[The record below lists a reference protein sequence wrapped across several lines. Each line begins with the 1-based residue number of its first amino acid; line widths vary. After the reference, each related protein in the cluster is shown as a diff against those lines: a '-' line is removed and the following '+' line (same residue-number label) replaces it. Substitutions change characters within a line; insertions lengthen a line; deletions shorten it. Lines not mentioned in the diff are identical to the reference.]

1 MHEGVQYEAVDI
13 KPIMSP
19 IAAGEDR
26 NCFEDT
32 HLSRDRCQNRGDGI
46 LDYLLDDISHR
57 CIWDAS
63 MAFLTA
69 AYSPLYKFIGRSILA
84 KNSKKLSC

>member
-1 MHEGVQYEAVDI
+1 M
-13 KPIMSP
+13 
-19 IAAGEDR
+19 
-26 NCFEDT
+26 
-32 HLSRDRCQNRGDGI
+32 
-46 LDYLLDDISHR
+46 DYLLDDISHR